1 MIKEVKK
8 GDILVTVKD
17 CHADPADHETPV
29 VIAKGH
35 KVKVLDVAP
44 TKKAALVFD
53 TEDDKYKDGI
63 WAVEMACLG
72 MGVPT
77 PVTPLQEKDVAV
89 EPCCCAFTNTYNDE
103 HYQGDVE
110 PIELMQAQMTQEELI
125 GFLKGN
131 IIKYTSRCGKKDDP
145 VKEVTKIKRY
155 AGWLLDVLEGRKI
168 DPRS

>member
-35 KVKVLDVAP
+35 KVKVLDVASN
-44 TKKAALVFD
+44 KKAALVFD
-53 TEDDKYKDGI
+53 MEDDKYKDGI
-63 WAVEMACLG
+63 WAVEIACL
-72 MGVPT
+72 MLPIAS
-77 PVTPLQEKDVAV
+77 LQEKDIVV
-89 EPCCCAFTNTYNDE
+89 EPCCCTPASTYNDE

-168 DPRS
+168 DPRK

>member
-35 KVKVLDVAP
+35 KVKVLDVASN
-44 TKKAALVFD
+44 KKAALVFD
-53 TEDDKYKDGI
+53 MEDYKYKGGR
-63 WAVEMACLG
+63 WAVEIDCL
-72 MGVPT
+72 MLPSAS
-77 PVTPLQEKDVAV
+77 LQEKDIVV
-89 EPCCCAFTNTYNDE
+89 EPCCCCCTPASTYNDE

-155 AGWLLDVLEGRKI
+155 ADWLLDVLEGRKI
-168 DPRS
+168 DPRN

>member
-8 GDILVTVKD
+8 GDILMTIED
-17 CHADPADHETPV
+17 CYADPADHETPV

-35 KVKVLDVAP
+35 RVQVLDVAP
-44 TKKAALVFD
+44 IEKAALVFD
-53 TEDDKYKDGI
+53 MEDDKYKDGR
-63 WAVEMACLG
+63 WVVTMACLG
-72 MGVPT
+72 KVN
-77 PVTPLQEKDVAV
+77 ESCYIKDAVV
-89 EPCCCAFTNTYNDE
+89 EPCCCVPASTYNDE

>member
-35 KVKVLDVAP
+35 KVKVLDVASN
-44 TKKAALVFD
+44 KKAALVFD
-53 TEDDKYKDGI
+53 MEDDKYKDGI
-63 WAVEMACLG
+63 WAVEIACL
-72 MGVPT
+72 MLPIAS
-77 PVTPLQEKDVAV
+77 LQEKDIVV
-89 EPCCCAFTNTYNDE
+89 EPCCCTPASTYNDE

>member
-35 KVKVLDVAP
+35 KVKVLDVASN
-44 TKKAALVFD
+44 KKAALVFD
-53 TEDDKYKDGI
+53 MEDDKYKDGI
-63 WAVEMACLG
+63 WAIEIACLMLPG
-72 MGVPT
+72 AS
-77 PVTPLQEKDVAV
+77 LQEKDIVV
-89 EPCCCAFTNTYNDE
+89 EPCCCYTPASTYNDE

-168 DPRS
+168 DPRK

>member
-35 KVKVLDVAP
+35 KVQILDVSP
-44 TKKAALVFD
+44 NKKSALVFD
-53 TEDDKYKDGI
+53 MTDDKYKDGI
-63 WAVEMACLG
+63 WAVEIACL
-72 MGVPT
+72 MLPSAS
-77 PVTPLQEKDVAV
+77 LQEKDIVV
-89 EPCCCAFTNTYNDE
+89 EPCCCCTPASTYNDE

-131 IIKYTSRCGKKDDP
+131 IIKYTSRCGKKDAP

-168 DPRS
+168 DPRK

>member
-35 KVKVLDVAP
+35 KVKVLDVANN
-44 TKKAALVFD
+44 KKAALVFD
-53 TEDDKYKDGI
+53 MEDDKYKDGI
-63 WAVEMACLG
+63 WAVEIACL
-72 MGVPT
+72 MLPSASL
-77 PVTPLQEKDVAV
+77 PEKDGPVV
-89 EPCCCAFTNTYNDE
+89 EPCCCCTPASTYNDE

-110 PIELMQAQMTQEELI
+110 PIELMQAQMTPAELI

>member
-1 MIKEVKK
+1 MIEEVKK

-17 CHADPADHETPV
+17 CYADPADHETPV

-35 KVKVLDVAP
+35 KVQVLNVAP
-44 TKKAALVFD
+44 TQKYALVFD
-53 TEDDKYKDGI
+53 MEDDKYKDGI
-63 WAVEMACLG
+63 WAVEIACL
-72 MGVPT
+72 MLPSAS
-77 PVTPLQEKDVAV
+77 LQEKDIVV
-89 EPCCCAFTNTYNDE
+89 EPCCCCTPASTYNDE

-168 DPRS
+168 DPRN

>member
-35 KVKVLDVAP
+35 KVKVLDVASN
-44 TKKAALVFD
+44 KKAALVFD
-53 TEDDKYKDGI
+53 MEDDKYKDGI
-63 WAVEMACLG
+63 WAVEIACL
-72 MGVPT
+72 MLPSDS
-77 PVTPLQEKDVAV
+77 LQEKDGPVV

-155 AGWLLDVLEGRKI
+155 TGWLLDVLEGRKI
-168 DPRS
+168 DPRK